1 MKYTSDLAMHLCKR
15 VLKTAHNHLPATY
28 GQLAEIIQ
36 AALDERMDAPIY
48 YCNKCGAFPEQ
59 SEHEGCFY
67 LATEFRHTPNHKP

>member
-1 MKYTSDLAMHLCKR
+1 MK
-15 VLKTAHNHLPATY
+15 
-28 GQLAEIIQ
+28 